1 MRVVARGK
9 RTPKSI
15 KRFLDI
21 WKRSVRRLSCF
32 SQVLDQGYSGIHTA
46 CPRERIALRHSRG
59 GGEAPRGFMDI
70 DGHKLMMLFVVAD
83 ERGKGVGS
91 KLLEYGIAAHAIS
104 EFTVNGQSP
113 QAIGPYK
120 HRELTVR
127 SRSDIDEQGDPRPVL
142 LMGRGPTGTVPFVE
156 YNWQWEGGRL

>member
-1 MRVVARGK
+1 MVARGK

-15 KRFLDI
+15 KRLLDV
-21 WKRSVRRLSCF
+21 WERSVRTTQLF
-32 SQVLDQGYSGIHTA
+32 LLYLGIKA
-46 CPRERIALRHSRG
+46 ILAYMPLALKSALRFVIAEE
-59 GGEAPRGFMDI
+59 EAKRLWSLMSI
-70 DGHKLMMLFVVAD
+70 DDHKLMMLFVVAD

-120 HRELTVR
+120 HRGLTVR
-127 SRSDIDEQGDPRPVL
+127 SRSDIDEQGDPYLVL
-142 LMGRGPTGTVPFVE
+142 LMGQDPTGTVPSVE
-156 YNWQWEGGRL
+156 YNRQREGGRL

>member
-1 MRVVARGK
+1 MRFVIAEEEAK
-9 RTPKSI
+9 R
-15 KRFLDI
+15 L
-21 WKRSVRRLSCF
+21 W
-32 SQVLDQGYSGIHTA
+32 
-46 CPRERIALRHSRG
+46 
-59 GGEAPRGFMDI
+59 GFTDI

-113 QAIGPYK
+113 QAIGSYK

-156 YNWQWEGGRL
+156 YNRQWEGGRL

>member
-1 MRVVARGK
+1 MGEIGK
-9 RTPKSI
+9 DDSAVSPAS
-15 KRFLDI
+15 
-21 WKRSVRRLSCF
+21 W
-32 SQVLDQGYSGIHTA
+32 DQGYSGIHTA
-46 CPRERIALRHSRG
+46 CPQERLALRHSRG
-59 GGEAPRGFMDI
+59 GGEAPRGFTDI

-120 HRELTVR
+120 HRGLTVR

-156 YNWQWEGGRL
+156 YNRQWEGGRL

>member
-1 MRVVARGK
+1 MRFVIAEEEAK
-9 RTPKSI
+9 R
-15 KRFLDI
+15 L
-21 WKRSVRRLSCF
+21 W
-32 SQVLDQGYSGIHTA
+32 
-46 CPRERIALRHSRG
+46 
-59 GGEAPRGFMDI
+59 GFTDI

-142 LMGRGPTGTVPFVE
+142 LMGRDPTGTVPFVE
-156 YNWQWEGGRL
+156 YNRQWEGGRL